1 MGGPPYALGD
11 NSCGGSLHLFTADF
25 VQSLSPDSASTA
37 AGRKLSGPRDWKS
50 LSKSLRA
57 LWGECQGSALYQTR
71 IDLTD
76 FASKCS
82 CPSRKFP
89 CKHAL
94 GLLFMV
100 ADAPANLVEAAEP
113 TWVSDWLA
121 QRGAK
126 LAAKAEPAEANKKPV
141 DEKAQAKRA
150 DARLAA
156 INTGI
161 NLTERWLHDLVTQ
174 GIAAVNL
181 DRQLETAATRL
192 TDAKAGALAERLRQ
206 IAALSE
212 QQQNRRIDELGYVQ
226 LLIDL
231 WKKREQL
238 SPAWRS
244 ELDAWIGLS
253 EREEEVLS
261 TGARVEG
268 QFFVLGATELDA
280 DRLRERRTWLWDQN
294 SGRSYLVLE
303 FLFGTSLG
311 ALLPPG
317 TQLSGTLALYSGRA
331 QQRVIMADTTLQ
343 TEVLPRALTNF
354 SESLLA
360 HAGQI
365 ARSPFVRRSASCV
378 ANVTVCKFEKQFYL
392 RDNLGAALPISA
404 TGGSGN
410 ANTALLLYLRTGGAE
425 CTIAFC
431 FDGYEVKLLG
441 FSDALRWVAL

>member
-1 MGGPPYALGD
+1 M
-11 NSCGGSLHLFTADF
+11 
-25 VQSLSPDSASTA
+25 
-37 AGRKLSGPRDWKS
+37 
-50 LSKSLRA
+50 RA
-57 LWGECQGSALYQTR
+57 IWGECQGSALYQTR

-94 GLLFMV
+94 GLLFMA
-100 ADAPANLVEAAEP
+100 ADAPTNFSEAVEP

-126 LAAKAEPAEANKKPV
+126 VAAKAESAETSKKPV

-150 DARLAA
+150 DARLTA
-156 INTGI
+156 ITAGI

-192 TDAKAGALAERLRQ
+192 TDAKTGALAERLRQ

-212 QQQNRRIDELGYVQ
+212 QQQNRRVDELGYLQ

-231 WKKREQL
+231 WKKRDQL

-244 ELDAWIGLS
+244 ELDAWIGLT

-261 TGARVEG
+261 AGARVEG
-268 QFFVLGATELDA
+268 QFFVLGATEVET
-280 DRLRERRTWLWDQN
+280 DRLRERRTWLWDQ
-294 SGRSYLVLE
+294 SAARSYMLLE
-303 FLFGTSLG
+303 FLFGTARG

-331 QQRVIMADTTLQ
+331 QQRVVLGATTLQ
-343 TEVLPRALTNF
+343 SEVPPRVATNF
-354 SESLLA
+354 AESLLA
-360 HAGQI
+360 HAAQI
-365 ARSPFVRRSASCV
+365 ARSPFVRRTASCV

-392 RDNLGAALPISA
+392 RDINGAALPIWFA
-404 TGGSGN
+404 AGSGN
-410 ANTALLLYLRTGGAE
+410 INPALMLYLRTGGAA
-425 CTIAFC
+425 CTIAFS
-431 FDGYEVKLLG
+431 FDGYAVGLLG
-441 FSDALRWVAL
+441 FSEASASAQFLRWVTL

>member
-1 MGGPPYALGD
+1 M
-11 NSCGGSLHLFTADF
+11 
-25 VQSLSPDSASTA
+25 
-37 AGRKLSGPRDWKS
+37 
-50 LSKSLRA
+50 
-57 LWGECQGSALYQTR
+57 WGECQGSALYQTR

-94 GLLFMV
+94 GLLFMA
-100 ADAPANLVEAAEP
+100 ADAPANLNDAEEP
-113 TWVSDWLA
+113 VWVSDWLA

-126 LAAKAEPAEANKKPV
+126 AAAKAEPAEAIKKPV

-156 INTGI
+156 ITTGI

-212 QQQNRRIDELGYVQ
+212 QHQNRRIDELGYVQ

-231 WKKREQL
+231 WKKRDQL
-238 SPAWRS
+238 APVWRS

-261 TGARVEG
+261 AGARVEG
-268 QFFVLGATELDA
+268 QFFVLGATELEA

-294 SGRSYLVLE
+294 SGRSYMLLE
-303 FLFGTSLG
+303 FLFGTTRG

-331 QQRVIMADTTLQ
+331 QQRVVLGDTTLQ
-343 TEVLPRALTNF
+343 TEVPPRAAENF
-354 SESLLA
+354 TESLLA
-360 HAGQI
+360 HAAQI

-392 RDNLGAALPISA
+392 RDCNGAALPILSN
-404 TGGSGN
+404 SGN
-410 ANTALLLYLRTGGAE
+410 GNINTALLLYLRTGGAA
-425 CTIAFC
+425 CTIAFS
-431 FDGYEVKLLG
+431 FDGYAVELLG
-441 FSDALRWVAL
+441 FSDAMRWVAL

>member
-1 MGGPPYALGD
+1 ML
-11 NSCGGSLHLFTADF
+11 TADF
-25 VQSLSPDSASTA
+25 VQSLASDSASTA
-37 AGRKLSGPRDWKS
+37 AGRKLSGPRDWQG
-50 LSKSLRA
+50 LSKSPRA

-71 IDLTD
+71 IDLSD

-94 GLLFMV
+94 GLLFMA
-100 ADAPANLVEAAEP
+100 ADAPTNFSEAAEP

-126 LAAKAEPAEANKKPV
+126 VAAKAEPAEANKKPV
-141 DEKAQAKRA
+141 DEKAQVKRA

-156 INTGI
+156 INVGI

-231 WKKREQL
+231 WKKRDQL

-261 TGARVEG
+261 AGARVEG
-268 QFFVLGATELDA
+268 QYFVLGATEVEA
-280 DRLRERRTWLWDQN
+280 DRLCERRTWLWDQ
-294 SGRSYLVLE
+294 SAGRSYMLLE
-303 FLFGTSLG
+303 FLFGTARG

-331 QQRVIMADTTLQ
+331 QQRVVLGDTILQ
-343 TEVLPRALTNF
+343 TEVQPRACQNF
-354 SESLLA
+354 CESLLA
-360 HAGQI
+360 HAAQI
-365 ARSPFVRRSASCV
+365 ARSPFVRRTASCV
-378 ANVTVCKFEKQFYL
+378 ANVSVCNFEKQFYL
-392 RDNLGAALPISA
+392 RDSFGAALAISS
-404 TGGSGN
+404 TSGN
-410 ANTALLLYLRTGGAE
+410 ANAALLLYLRTGGAA
-425 CTIAFC
+425 CTIAFS
-431 FDGYEVKLLG
+431 FDGYAAELLG
-441 FSDALRWVAL
+441 FSDRSRWVGL

>member
-1 MGGPPYALGD
+1 M
-11 NSCGGSLHLFTADF
+11 
-25 VQSLSPDSASTA
+25 
-37 AGRKLSGPRDWKS
+37 
-50 LSKSLRA
+50 RA
-57 LWGECQGSALYQTR
+57 IWGECQGSALYQTR

-94 GLLFMV
+94 GLLFMA
-100 ADAPANLVEAAEP
+100 ADAPTNFSEAVEP

-126 LAAKAEPAEANKKPV
+126 VAAKAESAETSKKPV

-150 DARLAA
+150 DARLTA
-156 INTGI
+156 ITAGI

-212 QQQNRRIDELGYVQ
+212 QQQNRRVDELGYLQ

-231 WKKREQL
+231 WKKRDQL

-244 ELDAWIGLS
+244 ELDAWIGLT

-261 TGARVEG
+261 AGARVEG
-268 QFFVLGATELDA
+268 QFFVLGATEVET
-280 DRLRERRTWLWDQN
+280 DRLRERRTWLWDQ
-294 SGRSYLVLE
+294 SAARSYMLLE
-303 FLFGTSLG
+303 FLFGTARG

-331 QQRVIMADTTLQ
+331 QQRVVLGATTLQ
-343 TEVLPRALTNF
+343 SEVPPRVATNF
-354 SESLLA
+354 AESLLA
-360 HAGQI
+360 HAAQI
-365 ARSPFVRRSASCV
+365 ARSPFVRRTASCV

-392 RDNLGAALPISA
+392 RDINGAALPIWFA
-404 TGGSGN
+404 AGSGN
-410 ANTALLLYLRTGGAE
+410 INPALMLYLRTGGAA
-425 CTIAFC
+425 CTIAFS
-431 FDGYEVKLLG
+431 FDGYAVELLG
-441 FSDALRWVAL
+441 FSEASASAQFLRWVTL

>member
-1 MGGPPYALGD
+1 MA
-11 NSCGGSLHLFTADF
+11 
-25 VQSLSPDSASTA
+25 
-37 AGRKLSGPRDWKS
+37 
-50 LSKSLRA
+50 
-57 LWGECQGSALYQTR
+57 
-71 IDLTD
+71 
-76 FASKCS
+76 
-82 CPSRKFP
+82 
-89 CKHAL
+89 
-94 GLLFMV
+94 
-100 ADAPANLVEAAEP
+100 ADAPTNLSDAQEP
-113 TWVSDWLA
+113 DWVSDWLA

-126 LAAKAEPAEANKKPV
+126 AAAKAEIVEQGEPSGKKPV

-156 INTGI
+156 ITTGI

-231 WKKREQL
+231 WKKRDQL
-238 SPAWRS
+238 APAWRS

-253 EREEEVLS
+253 EREEDVLAA
-261 TGARVEG
+261 GARVEG
-268 QFFVLGATELDA
+268 QFFVLGAIEVET

-294 SGRSYLVLE
+294 SSRSYMLLE
-303 FLFGTSLG
+303 FLFGTTRG

-331 QQRVIMADTTLQ
+331 QQRVVLGDTTLQ
-343 TEVLPRALTNF
+343 TDVPARAAENF
-354 SESLLA
+354 AESLLA
-360 HAGQI
+360 HAAQI

-392 RDNLGAALPISA
+392 RDCNGAALPILSN
-404 TGGSGN
+404 SSNGN
-410 ANTALLLYLRTGGAE
+410 INTAL
-425 CTIAFC
+425 
-431 FDGYEVKLLG
+431 
-441 FSDALRWVAL
+441 

>member
-1 MGGPPYALGD
+1 ML
-11 NSCGGSLHLFTADF
+11 TADF

-37 AGRKLSGPRDWKS
+37 AGRKLSGLRDWKG
-50 LSKSLRA
+50 LSRSPRA

-94 GLLFMV
+94 GLLFLAV
-100 ADAPANLVEAAEP
+100 DAATNLLDAPEP
-113 TWVSDWLA
+113 VWVSEWLA

-126 LAAKAEPAEANKKPV
+126 AVAKAEPAEKKPV
-141 DEKAQAKRA
+141 DEKAQAKRS
-150 DARLAA
+150 DARLIA
-156 INTGI
+156 INAGI

-212 QQQNRRIDELGYVQ
+212 TEQNRRIDELGYVQ

-238 SPAWRS
+238 TPAWRS

-253 EREEEVLS
+253 GREEDVL
-261 TGARVEG
+261 TAGVRVEG
-268 QFFVLGATELDA
+268 QFFVLGAIEVEA
-280 DRLRERRTWLWDQN
+280 ERLRERRTWLWDQA
-294 SGRSYLVLE
+294 SSRSYLLLE
-303 FLFGTSLG
+303 FLFGTARG
-311 ALLPPG
+311 ALLPAG
-317 TQLSGTLALYSGRA
+317 TQLNGALALYSGRA
-331 QQRVIMADTTLQ
+331 QQRVVLGDTTLQ
-343 TEVLPRALTNF
+343 TDVQPRARLNF
-354 SESLLA
+354 SESLLDYA
-360 HAGQI
+360 AQI

-378 ANVTVCKFEKQFYL
+378 ANVTVCTFEKQFYL
-392 RDNLGAALPISA
+392 RDCNGAALPILSN
-404 TGGSGN
+404 SGN
-410 ANTALLLYLRTGGAE
+410 GNINTALLLYLRTGGAA
-425 CTIAFC
+425 CTIAFS
-431 FDGYEVKLLG
+431 FDGYAVELLG
-441 FSDALRWVAL
+441 FSDALRWVSL